1 MRIVETKGRI
11 AEDGSIV
18 LPSGVLENMR
28 MEAGDSVRL
37 AYLSRHPEKP
47 VNSFGEFFLT
57 ENGVGQIAGLVEW
70 PCGASIS
77 LPCELFRQAGM
88 TPDGA
93 LEVRTVPGGIIIG
106 IADPLDTVPEPLMK
120 LFTDL
125 GIQPEAVRKVLE
137 KGGFP
142 DEQW

>member
-57 ENGVGQIAGLVEW
+57 ENGVGQIAGL
-70 PCGASIS
+70 
-77 LPCELFRQAGM
+77 LRQAGM
-88 TPDGA
+88 PPDGE

>member
-28 MEAGDSVRL
+28 LEAGDSVCL

-57 ENGVGQIAGLVEW
+57 ENGVGQMAGLVDW
-70 PCGASIS
+70 
-77 LPCELFRQAGM
+77 
-88 TPDGA
+88 
-93 LEVRTVPGGIIIG
+93 
-106 IADPLDTVPEPLMK
+106 
-120 LFTDL
+120 
-125 GIQPEAVRKVLE
+125 AVR
-137 KGGFP
+137 GQHFP
-142 DEQW
+142 AVRAAPPSGAAA

>member
-28 MEAGDSVRL
+28 MEAGDSIRL

-47 VNSFGEFFLT
+47 VNSFSEFFIT
-57 ENGVGQIAGLVEW
+57 ENGISQIAGLVEW
-70 PCGASIS
+70 PCEASIS

-88 TPDGA
+88 PPDEE

>member
-1 MRIVETKGRI
+1 M
-11 AEDGSIV
+11 
-18 LPSGVLENMR
+18 P
-28 MEAGDSVRL
+28 
-37 AYLSRHPEKP
+37 
-47 VNSFGEFFLT
+47 
-57 ENGVGQIAGLVEW
+57 
-70 PCGASIS
+70 
-77 LPCELFRQAGM
+77 
-88 TPDGA
+88 PDGE

-106 IADPLDTVPEPLMK
+106 IADPLNTVLEPLMK